1 MAGSLDER
9 LIKSL
14 INNKVISQDKLDA
27 ALEIQKKK
35 GGKLSDI
42 LISGNYVD
50 KERLAAILGQELDA
64 PPIKLS
70 RYKIDPE
77 VLKLLPRKLAE
88 QHRVIPISK
97 MGDVIT
103 IAMADPLNILAI
115 DDIKDR
121 TGCKVSTL
129 ITTDKDIENAIG
141 EYYDPSAKE
150 TFNELLDKLDDGE
163 KIQTVG
169 MEDEK
174 FDSGALTKVVEGAPV
189 VKITNILLSEAVRLR
204 ASDVLIEPQEK
215 DLRVRYRIDGMLQ
228 TIQSP
233 PKNLQNAIIS
243 RLKVISGLNIAE
255 RRLPQDGRF
264 MARMFNKDVDFRVSI
279 VPSSFG
285 EKAALRILDKTT
297 AMLDV
302 ERLGFEAKGLED
314 LKAAAEKPHGM
325 LLACGPTGCGKTT
338 TLYSILKYL
347 DTPEKNIVTVEDPVE
362 YQLKGINQVTI
373 NPAVELTFASALR
386 SILRQD
392 PDIIMVGE
400 IRDYDTVDI
409 AIKAALTGHLVLSTI
424 HTTTACGSVVRLLNM
439 GVEPFLISSSVI
451 LVAAQRLVRK
461 ICDDCKEPYQLD
473 DTTAKLFGID
483 PKKNKLY
490 RGKGCKVCMNTGYKG
505 RVGLVEVL
513 TLTPKIKDLVASNAQ
528 EFQIKEAAR
537 KEGMKTL
544 REHGIDKAL
553 KGITTVEEIM
563 RVTVGDQDIVTE

>member
-14 INNKVISQDKLDA
+14 IDNKIISQDKLDA

-35 GGKLSDI
+35 GGKLNDI
-42 LISGNYVD
+42 LISGNYVN
-50 KERLAAILGQELDA
+50 KERLAAILGQELGT

-77 VLKLLPRKLAE
+77 VLKLLPKKLAE

-103 IAMADPLNILAI
+103 IAMADPLNVLAV

-121 TGCKVSTL
+121 TKCKVSTL
-129 ITTDKDIENAIG
+129 IATDKDIENAIN
-141 EYYDPSAKE
+141 EYYEPSAKE
-150 TFNELLDKLDDGE
+150 TIDKLVDKLDDGE

-169 MEDEK
+169 MEEEK

-204 ASDVLIEPQEK
+204 ASDVLIEPHEK

-243 RLKVISGLNIAE
+243 RLKVIAGLNIAE

-279 VPSSFG
+279 LPSSFG

-302 ERLGFEAKGLED
+302 ERLGFEAKGLGD
-314 LKAAAEKPHGM
+314 LKVAAEKPHGM
-325 LLACGPTGCGKTT
+325 LLVCGPTGCGKTT

-373 NPAVELTFASALR
+373 NPAVKLTFASALR

-409 AIKAALTGHLVLSTI
+409 AIKAALTGHLVLTTI

-439 GVEPFLISSSVI
+439 GVEPFLISSSII

-461 ICDDCKEPYQLD
+461 ICDACKELYQLD

-490 RGKGCKVCMNTGYKG
+490 RGKGCKTCLNTGYKG
-505 RVGLVEVL
+505 RIGLVEVL
-513 TLTPKIKDLVASNAQ
+513 TLTPKIKELVASNAQ

-544 REHGIDKAL
+544 REHGIEKAL
-553 KGITTVEEIM
+553 KGITTVEEIL